1 LTTHFSVTHPV
12 ALVSPSSP
20 PVALSTTRGAS
31 IGLHCDHCGQ
41 DGHVDTFFY
50 RKKKAQKAQAH
61 HSSQGTGGSSSEGSE
76 RSSVGSETQE
86 LLILLYHLATSTS
99 SGVVG
104 SVTQPSAL
112 IGSATA
118 SQSSTFE
125 PPSAPS
131 TDTYPWY
138 LDSYASF
145 HITFHSAYLSSLRH
159 SYRHCTVLTTDGSPL
174 SIAGQG
180 TLYSYPFHVPNV
192 SLVPD
197 LTMQLM
203 SARKITD
210 HDCHVIFD
218 PDSFYV

>member
-20 PVALSTTRGAS
+20 PVALSTARGAS
-31 IGLHCDHCGQ
+31 IGLHCGQ
-41 DGHVDTFFY
+41 DGHVDAFCY

-61 HSSQGTGGSSSEGSE
+61 HSSQGTGVSSFEGSE

-112 IGSATA
+112 TGSTTA
-118 SQSSTFE
+118 SQSSTFG

-131 TDTYPWY
+131 ADTYPWY
-138 LDSYASF
+138 LDSCAFF
-145 HITFHSAYLSSLRH
+145 HITSHSAHLSSLRH
-159 SYRHCTVLTTDGSPL
+159 SY
-174 SIAGQG
+174 
-180 TLYSYPFHVPNV
+180 
-192 SLVPD
+192 
-197 LTMQLM
+197 
-203 SARKITD
+203 
-210 HDCHVIFD
+210 
-218 PDSFYV
+218 